1 MLLLIFN
8 LPKELLS
15 QESGNSSLKALSDGK
30 ADLYEMP
37 IGIKRCY
44 CLDVTNIRKLGL
56 NFVLDKLS
64 LPTGTSLLLLFC
76 TICYL

>member
-15 QESGNSSLKALSDGK
+15 QESGNSLLKALSDGK

-37 IGIKRCY
+37 IGIKRFSM
-44 CLDVTNIRKLGL
+44 LQ
-56 NFVLDKLS
+56 
-64 LPTGTSLLLLFC
+64 TSGSWV
-76 TICYL
+76 